1 MDQTLLMK
9 YFRGE
14 TSPEEEHRILSWVEA
29 SPENRAEFRKA
40 HLLFDGLVLYGPK
53 PEDMQSNADK
63 KHWEGW
69 RFARHTVRIAA
80 AIVGI
85 IGAAYFGKIY
95 YHRLLSKQQTLISVP
110 AGQRM
115 QMTLADGT
123 LVHLN
128 AGTSLEYPVVFSHK
142 DRRVKLTGEALFE
155 VAHDAKHPF
164 IVETFATDLQV
175 LGTKFNVLA
184 DPNNEIFSTTL
195 IEGKVK
201 VTNRTDPAES
211 IIMQP
216 HDMVVLENGR
226 LYKERVPDFADLCWT
241 EGLIH
246 LKKMPFEKLIAVFER
261 AFDVRIRIE
270 SETMPQINVVS
281 GEIRISDGV
290 DYALHVLQLVSS
302 EFNYTRDEKTNEI
315 VIK

>member
-14 TSPEEEHRILSWVEA
+14 TSPEEENRILSWVEA

-40 HLLFDGLVLYGPK
+40 HLLFDGLVLYGTKPQTEQPK
-53 PEDMQSNADK
+53 VNKTQRKE
-63 KHWEGW
+63 W
-69 RFARHTVRIAA
+69 RYVRHIIQATAL
-80 AIVGI
+80 IVVAL
-85 IGAAYFGKIY
+85 GAAYFGKDY
-95 YHRLLSKQQTLISVP
+95 YRRSLSERETVISVP

-123 LVHLN
+123 RVQLN
-128 AGTSLEYPVVFSHK
+128 AGTTLEYPVVFDRK
-142 DRRVKLTGEALFE
+142 VRRVKLSGEAMFE
-155 VAHDAKHPF
+155 VTHNVDHPF
-164 IVETFATDLQV
+164 IVETFATNIEV
-175 LGTKFNVLA
+175 LGTKFNVFA
-184 DPNNEIFSTTL
+184 DPDNEVFSTTL

-201 VTNRTDPAES
+201 VSNRNDPAES

-216 HDMVVLENGR
+216 NDMVVLENGR
-226 LYKERVPDFADLCWT
+226 LYKERVSDFADLCWT

-246 LKKMPFEKLIAVFER
+246 LKKMPFEELMAIFER
-261 AFDVRIRIE
+261 AFDVRIKIE
-270 SETMPQINVVS
+270 RETMPQINVMN

-302 EFNYTRDEKTNEI
+302 EFTYTRDEKTNVI
-315 VIK
+315 VIR

>member
-85 IGAAYFGKIY
+85 VGAAYFGKVY

-115 QMTLADGT
+115 QMALADGT

-128 AGTSLEYPVVFSHK
+128 AGTTLEYPVVFSHK

-164 IVETFATDLQV
+164 IVETFATDLRV

-184 DPNNEIFSTTL
+184 DPDNEVFSTTL

-201 VTNRTDPAES
+201 VTNRNDPAES

-216 HDMVVLENGR
+216 NDMVVLENGR
-226 LYKERVPDFADLCWT
+226 LYKERVSDFADLCWT

-246 LKKMPFEKLIAVFER
+246 LKKMPFGELMAIFER
-261 AFDVRIRIE
+261 AFDVRIKIE
-270 SETMPQINVVS
+270 RETMPQINVMN

-290 DYALHVLQLVSS
+290 DYALHVPVS
-302 EFNYTRDEKTNEI
+302 YTHLTLPTI
-315 VIK
+315 GAV

>member
-1 MDQTLLMK
+1 MEQELLFR

-14 TSPEEEHRILSWVEA
+14 TSQEEEERILSWVEA
-29 SPENRAEFRKA
+29 SPANRAEFRKA
-40 HLLFDGLVLYGPK
+40 HLLFAGLALYAPAPASDTARPK
-53 PEDMQSNADK
+53 P
-63 KHWEGW
+63 
-69 RFARHTVRIAA
+69 RRTLLRIARYAVRTA
-80 AIVGI
+80 AAVIVMV
-85 IGAAYFGKIY
+85 GAAYFGRIY
-95 YHRLLSKQQTLISVP
+95 YHRSLSKQQTLISVP

-115 QMTLADGT
+115 QMALADGT

-128 AGTSLEYPVVFSHK
+128 AGTTLEYPVVFSHK

-184 DPNNEIFSTTL
+184 DPDNELFSTTL

-201 VTNRTDPAES
+201 VTNRNDPAES

-216 HDMVVLENGR
+216 NDMVVLENGR
-226 LYKERVPDFADLCWT
+226 LYKERVSDFADLCWT

-246 LKKMPFEKLIAVFER
+246 LKKMPFGELMAIFER
-261 AFDVRIRIE
+261 AFDVRIKIE
-270 SETMPQINVVS
+270 RETMPQINVMN

-302 EFNYTRDEKTNEI
+302 EFTYTRDEKTNVI
-315 VIK
+315 VIR

>member
-29 SPENRAEFRKA
+29 SPENKAEFRKA

-128 AGTSLEYPVVFSHK
+128 AGTTLEYPVVFSHK

-164 IVETFATDLQV
+164 IVETFATNLQV

-184 DPNNEIFSTTL
+184 DPNNEVFSTTL

-201 VTNRTDPAES
+201 GTNRNDPAES

-216 HDMVVLENGR
+216 NDMVVLENGR

-246 LKKMPFEKLIAVFER
+246 LKKMPFDELMAIFER
-261 AFDVRIRIE
+261 AFDVRIEIE
-270 SETMPQINVVS
+270 REPLPQIDVMS
-281 GEIRISDGV
+281 GEVRISDGV

-302 EFNYTRDEKTNEI
+302 EFTYTRDEKTNVI

>member
-85 IGAAYFGKIY
+85 VGAAYFGKVY

-128 AGTSLEYPVVFSHK
+128 AGTTLEYPVVFSRK

-155 VAHDAKHPF
+155 VAHNAKHPF

-184 DPNNEIFSTTL
+184 DPNNEVFSTTL

-201 VTNRTDPAES
+201 VTNRNDPAES

-216 HDMVVLENGR
+216 NDMVVLENGR
-226 LYKERVPDFADLCWT
+226 LYKERVSDFADLCWT

-246 LKKMPFEKLIAVFER
+246 LKKMPFDELMTIFER

-270 SETMPQINVVS
+270 RTTMPQIHVMS

-302 EFNYTRDEKTNEI
+302 EFTYTRDEKTNVI

>member
-40 HLLFDGLVLYGPK
+40 HLLFDGLVLYGTK
-53 PEDMQSNADK
+53 PETIRTDGDK
-63 KHWEGW
+63 SRRREWLLV
-69 RFARHTVRIAA
+69 RHLVRAA
-80 AIVGI
+80 AIVI
-85 IGAAYFGKIY
+85 VVLGAAYFGKAY
-95 YHRLLSKQQTLISVP
+95 YRRSLSESETVISVP

-123 LVHLN
+123 RVQLN
-128 AGTSLEYPVVFSHK
+128 AGTTLEYPVVFDRK
-142 DRRVKLTGEALFE
+142 ARRVKLSGEAMFE
-155 VAHDAKHPF
+155 VAHNADHPF
-164 IVETFATDLQV
+164 IVETFATDLRV

-184 DPNNEIFSTTL
+184 DPDNEVFSTTL

-201 VTNRTDPAES
+201 VTNRNDPAES

-216 HDMVVLENGR
+216 NDMVVLENGR
-226 LYKERVPDFADLCWT
+226 LYKERVSDFADLCWT

-246 LKKMPFEKLIAVFER
+246 LKKMPFGELMAIFER
-261 AFDVRIRIE
+261 AFDVRIKIE
-270 SETMPQINVVS
+270 RETMPQINVMN
-281 GEIRISDGV
+281 GEIRISNGV

-302 EFNYTRDEKTNEI
+302 EFTYTRDEKTNVI
-315 VIK
+315 VIR

>member
-85 IGAAYFGKIY
+85 VGAAYFGKVY

-128 AGTSLEYPVVFSHK
+128 AGTTLEYPVVFSRK

-155 VAHDAKHPF
+155 VAHNAKHPF

-184 DPNNEIFSTTL
+184 DPNNEVFSTTL

-201 VTNRTDPAES
+201 VTNRNDPAES

-216 HDMVVLENGR
+216 NDMVVLENGR
-226 LYKERVPDFADLCWT
+226 LYKERVSDFADLCWT

-246 LKKMPFEKLIAVFER
+246 LKKMPFEELMATFER

-270 SETMPQINVVS
+270 RTTMPQINVMS

-302 EFNYTRDEKTNEI
+302 EFTYTRDEKTNVI

>member
-1 MDQTLLMK
+1 MEQELLFR

-14 TSPEEEHRILSWVEA
+14 TSQEEEERILSWVEA
-29 SPENRAEFRKA
+29 SPANRAEFRKA
-40 HLLFDGLVLYGPK
+40 HLLFAGLALYAPAPASDTARPK
-53 PEDMQSNADK
+53 P
-63 KHWEGW
+63 
-69 RFARHTVRIAA
+69 RRTLLRIARYAVRTA
-80 AIVGI
+80 AAVIVMV
-85 IGAAYFGKIY
+85 GAAYFGRIY
-95 YHRLLSKQQTLISVP
+95 YHRSLSKQQILISVP

-115 QMTLADGT
+115 QMALADGT

-128 AGTSLEYPVVFSHK
+128 AGTTLEYPVVFSHK

-164 IVETFATDLQV
+164 IVETFATDLRV

-184 DPNNEIFSTTL
+184 DPDNEVFSTTL

-201 VTNRTDPAES
+201 VTNRNDPAES

-216 HDMVVLENGR
+216 NDMVVLEYGR
-226 LYKERVPDFADLCWT
+226 LYKERVSDFADLCWT

-246 LKKMPFEKLIAVFER
+246 LKKMPFGELMAIFER
-261 AFDVRIRIE
+261 AFDVRIKIE
-270 SETMPQINVVS
+270 RETMPQINVMN

-302 EFNYTRDEKTNEI
+302 EFTYTRDEKTNVI
-315 VIK
+315 VIR

>member
-29 SPENRAEFRKA
+29 SPENKAEFRKA

-128 AGTSLEYPVVFSHK
+128 AGTTLEYPVVFSHK

-164 IVETFATDLQV
+164 IVETFATNLQV

-184 DPNNEIFSTTL
+184 DPNNEVFSTTL

-201 VTNRTDPAES
+201 VTNRNDPAES

-216 HDMVVLENGR
+216 NDMVVLENGR

-246 LKKMPFEKLIAVFER
+246 LKKMPFDELMAIFER
-261 AFDVRIRIE
+261 AFDVRIEIE
-270 SETMPQINVVS
+270 RETLPQIDVMS
-281 GEIRISDGV
+281 GEVRISDGV

-302 EFNYTRDEKTNEI
+302 EFTYTRDEKTNVI

>member
-1 MDQTLLMK
+1 MMK

-29 SPENRAEFRKA
+29 SPENKAEFRKA

-128 AGTSLEYPVVFSHK
+128 AGTTLEYPVVFSHK

-164 IVETFATDLQV
+164 IVETFATNLQV

-184 DPNNEIFSTTL
+184 DPNNEVFSTTL

-201 VTNRTDPAES
+201 VTNRNDPAES

-216 HDMVVLENGR
+216 NDMVVLENGR

-246 LKKMPFEKLIAVFER
+246 LKKMPFDELMAIFER
-261 AFDVRIRIE
+261 AFDVRIEIE
-270 SETMPQINVVS
+270 RETLPQIDVMS
-281 GEIRISDGV
+281 GEVRISDGV

-302 EFNYTRDEKTNEI
+302 EFTYTRDEKTNVI